1 MGYNRIIMYATKH
14 DAMGVSQ
21 DGERPQH
28 GQYMSKHVKTTAKLL
43 MFARFAWIW
52 GYYTFRQTSHI
63 VGSKHDQLQR

>member
-1 MGYNRIIMYATKH
+1 MYATKN

-28 GQYMSKHVKTTAKLL
+28 GQNMSKHVKTTDDKLL

-52 GYYTFRQTSHI
+52 GVLYVQTNFTYCRI
-63 VGSKHDQLQR
+63 QT